1 MLSCKRRV
9 QLALASLIG
18 AQGWVPMAQASE
30 PVVSQ
35 RELADAMKFLD
46 WTATFQIAIA
56 YCVRERDLAAHA
68 QAQIQQYQRRLQHSA
83 DHHGVKDFSAQWA
96 QAKHRAQQEWANA
109 AQGERES
116 FCTVL
121 RQQLPAGV
129 KENAAVLSGPAA
141 PASSID
147 SQQR

>member
-35 RELADAMKFLD
+35 QELTDAMKFLD

-68 QAQIQQYQRRLQHSA
+68 QAQIQQYQRLLNITSLN
-83 DHHGVKDFSAQWA
+83 S
-96 QAKHRAQQEWANA
+96 
-109 AQGERES
+109 
-116 FCTVL
+116 
-121 RQQLPAGV
+121 
-129 KENAAVLSGPAA
+129 
-141 PASSID
+141 
-147 SQQR
+147 